1 MLSPLIIEEQVK
13 AALKED
19 LGHGFDITSNLLIPA
34 GARAKGVLKARES
47 GRLAG
52 LIVALSTFSLTD
64 IDFDMMVMAE
74 DGADLDAGDV
84 IAEITGPARSLLTAE
99 RVALNFMSHMS
110 GVATLTAAYVE
121 RIKGTGCEICDT
133 RKTIPGMRLF
143 QKYAV
148 EIGGGANHRF
158 GLDDAIL
165 IKDNHI
171 AVAGGISAALD
182 QVHMLAGH
190 TKKIEIEVDNL
201 SQLEE
206 VMESGK
212 ADIVMLDN
220 FELPDLKKAVGR
232 AKGRIVTEAS
242 GGVTLETIGPIANT
256 GVDYISIGAL
266 THSAPALDIALDID
280 SNVDI
285 SIDG

>member
-1 MLSPLIIEEQVK
+1 MHLSPIIIEDLVK

-34 GARAKGVLKARES
+34 VQSARGVLRARAD

-64 IDFDMMVMAE
+64 IDFDMTVMAE
-74 DGADLDAGDV
+74 DGADLKAGDV
-84 IAEITGPARSLLTAE
+84 IAEIEGPARSLLTAE
-99 RVALNFMSHMS
+99 RVALNFLSHMS
-110 GVATLTAAYVE
+110 GVATLTRSYVE
-121 RIKGTGCEICDT
+121 RIKDTGTEICDT
-133 RKTIPGMRLF
+133 RKTIPGLRLL

-171 AVAGGISAALD
+171 AAVGSVDEALD
-182 QVHMLAGH
+182 QAYMLAGH
-190 TKKIEIEVDNL
+190 TKKIEIEVDTL
-201 SQLEE
+201 KQLDDVLEN
-206 VMESGK
+206 GK
-212 ADIVMLDN
+212 AHIVMLDN
-220 FELPDLKKAVGR
+220 FALPDLQKAVSR
-232 AKGRIVTEAS
+232 CKGKIITEAS
-242 GGVTLETIGPIANT
+242 GGVSLETVRAIAET
-256 GVDYISIGAL
+256 GVDTISVGAL

-280 SNVDI
+280 V
-285 SIDG
+285 

>member
-1 MLSPLIIEEQVK
+1 MLSPLIIEDHVK

-34 GARAKGVLKARES
+34 GQRARGIIRARQD

-52 LIVALSTFSLTD
+52 LIVALSAFSLTD
-64 IDFDMMVMAE
+64 IDFDMTVMVE
-74 DGADLDAGDV
+74 DGADLNEGDV
-84 IAEITGPARSLLTAE
+84 IAELEGPARSLLTAE

-110 GVATLTAAYVE
+110 GVATLTRTYVDLV
-121 RIKGTGCEICDT
+121 KDTGCEICDT
-133 RKTIPGMRLF
+133 RKTLPGLRLF

-148 EIGGGANHRF
+148 EIGGGSNHRF

-190 TKKIEIEVDNL
+190 TKKIEIEVDTL
-201 SQLEE
+201 AQLEE
-206 VMESGK
+206 VLESGK
-212 ADIVMLDN
+212 ADIAMLDN
-220 FELPDLKKAVGR
+220 FELSDLKKGVKM
-232 AKGRIVTEAS
+232 AKGQIITEAS
-242 GGVTLETIGPIANT
+242 GGVSLETVRAIAET
-256 GVDYISIGAL
+256 EVDYISIGAL
-266 THSAPALDIALDID
+266 THSAPAMDIALDIATEAD
-280 SNVDI
+280 A
-285 SIDG
+285 

>member
-1 MLSPLIIEEQVK
+1 MLSPLFIEEQVK

-34 GARAKGVLKARES
+34 GAQAKGVLRARES

-64 IDFDMMVMAE
+64 VDFDMTVMAE
-74 DGADLDAGDV
+74 DGADLEAGDV

-99 RVALNFMSHMS
+99 RVALNFLSHMS
-110 GVATLTAAYVE
+110 GVASLTARYVE
-121 RIKGTGCEICDT
+121 RIKDTGVELCDT
-133 RKTIPGMRLF
+133 RKTVPGMRLF

-171 AVAGGISAALD
+171 AVAGGISEALD
-182 QVHMLAGH
+182 QAHMLAGH
-190 TKKIEIEVDNL
+190 TKRIEIEVDNL
-201 SQLEE
+201 KQLEE
-206 VMESGK
+206 VIENGK
-212 ADIVMLDN
+212 AHIVMLDN

-232 AKGRIVTEAS
+232 TKGRLISEAS
-242 GGVTLETIGPIANT
+242 GGVSLETVRGIAET
-256 GVDYISIGAL
+256 GVDYISVGAL
-266 THSAPALDIALDID
+266 THSAPAMDIALDIE
-280 SNVDI
+280 V
-285 SIDG
+285 G